1 MTNENELDEL
11 LALYPVLLDEP
22 PRLRRALQYE
32 AHSLKASAGQLL
44 FELESPCVTFIMVLS
59 GAIRVVKP
67 NSSGR
72 EIMLYRVS
80 PGEVCLMTL
89 SCLLARKNYSA
100 RGVVEADVTGVS
112 IPRHLFIEM
121 VDGSQAFR
129 MTIFR
134 LFSERVL
141 QLTGLIGE
149 VAFGR
154 LEQRLA
160 ALLLGKGDSIQ
171 ITHQMLADELGSTR
185 EVVSRI
191 LEGFEEQGL
200 VALERHGIHLLD
212 VGALHSTAG
221 LCDSSHRHFR
231 RS

>member
-1 MTNENELDEL
+1 MINENELDEL
-11 LALYPVLLDEP
+11 LALYPVLLDVP
-22 PRLRRALQYE
+22 PRLLRALHYE
-32 AHSLKASAGQLL
+32 AHSSKASAGQLL
-44 FELESPCVTFIMVLS
+44 FDLESPCVTFIMVLS

-67 NSSGR
+67 SSTGR
-72 EIMLYRVS
+72 EILLYRVR

-89 SCLLARKNYSA
+89 SCLLVSTNYSA
-100 RGVVEADVTGVS
+100 RGVIEADVTGVS

-121 VDGSQAFR
+121 MDGSQAFR
-129 MTIFR
+129 LTILR

-141 QLTGLIGE
+141 QLTGLVEE
-149 VAFGR
+149 VTFGR

-160 ALLLGKGDSIQ
+160 TLLLGKGVSIQ

-200 VALERHGIHLLD
+200 VALERGGIQLLD
-212 VGALHSTAG
+212 VAALHSIAG
-221 LCDSSHRHFR
+221 LCASSH
-231 RS
+231 

>member
-1 MTNENELDEL
+1 MEN
-11 LALYPVLLDEP
+11 
-22 PRLRRALQYE
+22 
-32 AHSLKASAGQLL
+32 S
-44 FELESPCVTFIMVLS
+44 CVAFITMLS
-59 GAIRVVKP
+59 GTIRVLKL

-72 EIMLYRVS
+72 EILLYRVS

-89 SCLLARKNYSA
+89 ISLLARKKYSA
-100 RGVVEADVTGVS
+100 RGVVEVDVNGAS

-129 MTIFR
+129 LTIFR
-134 LFSERVL
+134 LFSKRVL
-141 QLTGLIGE
+141 QLAGLLEE

-160 ALLLGKGDSIQ
+160 TLLLGKGVSIQ
-171 ITHQMLADELGSTR
+171 ITYQMLADELGSTR

-191 LEGFEEQGL
+191 LESFEEQGL
-200 VALERHGIHLLD
+200 VALERGGIHLLD
-212 VGALHSTAG
+212 GGALHRIAR
-221 LCDSSHRHFR
+221 LCDCGHRHFR